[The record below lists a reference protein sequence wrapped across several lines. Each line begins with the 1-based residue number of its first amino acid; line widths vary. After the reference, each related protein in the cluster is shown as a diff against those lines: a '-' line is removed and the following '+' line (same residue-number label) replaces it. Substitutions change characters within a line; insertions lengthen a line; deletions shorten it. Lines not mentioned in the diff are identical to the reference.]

1 MAILRLMPNKVYEY
15 NGCSTCRKALKWLE
29 QNEANYKVIPI
40 RETPPNKAELRRM
53 IKSYGGNI
61 RKLFNTSGGDYKKLN
76 LKDNLPKLSEAQLI
90 DMLNTNGNLVKRP
103 FVINKNRGLVG
114 FKEDEWANFF
124 GL

>member
-1 MAILRLMPNKVYEY
+1 MLSKVYEY
-15 NGCSTCRKALKWLE
+15 KCCDTCRKALKWLE
-29 QNEANYKVIPI
+29 NKQVNYSLISI

-53 IKSYGGNI
+53 LKSYDGNI
-61 RKLFNTSGGDYKKLN
+61 RKLLNSSGSDYKKLK

-103 FVINKNRGLVG
+103 FVINRSGGIVG
-114 FKEDEWANFF
+114 FNEKEWANFF

>member
-1 MAILRLMPNKVYEY
+1 MAILRPMPNKVYEY

-29 QNEANYKVIPI
+29 QNEANYKVVPI

-53 IKSYGGNI
+53 LKFYGGNI
-61 RKLFNTSGGDYKKLN
+61 RKLFNTSGADYKKLN

-103 FVINKNRGLVG
+103 FVINKEYGRVG
-114 FKEDEWANFF
+114 FKEEEWADFF

>member
-1 MAILRLMPNKVYEY
+1 MPNKVYEY
-15 NGCSTCRKALKWLE
+15 KGCNTCRKALKWLKNK
-29 QNEANYKVIPI
+29 QVDCKLIPI

-53 IKSYGGNI
+53 LKSYDGNI
-61 RKLFNTSGGDYKKLN
+61 RKLLNSSGADYKKLK

-103 FVINKNRGLVG
+103 FVINKSGGLVG
-114 FKEDEWANFF
+114 FNEKEWADFF

>member
-1 MAILRLMPNKVYEY
+1 MPNKVYEY

-40 RETPPNKAELRRM
+40 RETPPNKTELRRM
-53 IKSYGGNI
+53 LKYYGGNI
-61 RKLFNTSGGDYKKLN
+61 RKLFNTSGADYKKLN
-76 LKDNLPKLSEAQLI
+76 LKDNLSKLSEAQLI
-90 DMLNTNGNLVKRP
+90 DMLNTNGNLIKRP
-103 FVINKNRGLVG
+103 FVINKQGGVVG

>member
-1 MAILRLMPNKVYEY
+1 MAILRPMPNKVYEY
-15 NGCSTCRKALKWLE
+15 TGCSTCKKALKWLE
-29 QNEANYKVIPI
+29 QSGANYKVIPI

-76 LKDNLPKLSEAQLI
+76 LKDNIPKLSEAQLI

-103 FVINKNRGLVG
+103 FVINKKGGVVG
-114 FKEDEWANFF
+114 FKGDEWANFF
-124 GL
+124 GF